1 MAWNFGAK
9 FSLVGEKVMGL
20 YVYETF
26 DCFGVEASFY
36 SNVVVFASKT
46 ATQVLGLWIV
56 TQVPIRFTIHELQ
69 FTDGTASHWLIKK

>member
-1 MAWNFGAK
+1 MTK

-36 SNVVVFASKT
+36 SDVVVFASKT
-46 ATQVLGLWIV
+46 ATWVLGLWIV
-56 TQVPIRFTIHELQ
+56 R
-69 FTDGTASHWLIKK
+69 